1 MEGVTAGVPPTAA
14 AALDLLLRVCGGSSH
29 TAEMCE
35 CLCSDRTDV
44 VHDVSLMYDALY
56 VPLVLMLYMC
66 VCVGVNSVC
75 LLADDCCGD
84 HRECQ
89 RRCEEV

>member
-1 MEGVTAGVPPTAA
+1 
-14 AALDLLLRVCGGSSH
+14 
-29 TAEMCE
+29 MCE

-44 VHDVSLMYDALY
+44 LNDVSLMYD
-56 VPLVLMLYMC
+56 VLFVLLILMMCVC

-84 HRECQ
+84 HRERQ
-89 RRCEEV
+89 GRCEEV